1 MNSKTVIINKIDT
14 LSEAI
19 AYCKQINY
27 VASAD
32 ELIIDFSFATFI
44 RNHYLSIIGM
54 GLEVVQNR
62 GIKVVIKKPRSQK
75 VLDTLQK
82 IGFLSKFC
90 EEKDG
95 DDTYRTMLRYT
106 NIPLENYDLPLQEFY
121 SYFIAQFTGKI
132 DNLSPKLLNKILQKI
147 FELFSNVFRHSDSAL
162 GLFCSGQFYPSREKF
177 NFTIVDNG
185 VTIKTN
191 VNRYLSKEFIKNRS
205 TADKIFGTKYEPR
218 NGVDAI
224 KWALEDKHS
233 TTGEGGLGLSLLM
246 EFITISGG
254 SIEIISNDGYYS
266 IKDGR
271 EGFKKL
277 EESFEG
283 TIVSI
288 ELNTESDRYYFL
300 KEEQQDA
307 NN

>member
-1 MNSKTVIINKIDT
+1 MNNKAVIINKIDT

-19 AYCKQINY
+19 FYYKQIIRM
-27 VASAD
+27 ASDD
-32 ELIIDFSFATFI
+32 EIIIDFSFATFI

-62 GIKVVIKKPRSQK
+62 GIKIVIKKPKKQS
-75 VLDTLQK
+75 VLITLQK

-95 DDTYRTMLRYT
+95 DDTYRTMIRYT
-106 NIPLENYDLPLQEFY
+106 NIPLENYDLPQQEFY

-132 DNLSPKLLNKILQKI
+132 DNLSPKLLNKILKKI
-147 FELFSNVFRHSDSAL
+147 LEVFSNVFRHSDSAL
-162 GLFCSGQFYPSREKF
+162 GLFCSGQFYPSRNKF

-191 VNRYLSKEFIKNRS
+191 VNRYLAKEFIKNRS
-205 TADKIFGTKYEPR
+205 TADKIFGTKFEPIS
-218 NGVDAI
+218 GIEAI
-224 KWALEDKHS
+224 KWALVDTHS
-233 TTGEGGLGLSLLM
+233 TTGKGGLGLSLLM

-266 IKDGR
+266 IKDGQ
-271 EGFKKL
+271 ESFQKH

-283 TIVSI
+283 TIISI

-300 KEEQQDA
+300 KEEHQDA
-307 NN
+307 NS

>member
-1 MNSKTVIINKIDT
+1 MKGEGDGMNSKTVIINKIDT

-132 DNLSPKLLNKILQKI
+132 DNLSPKLLNKIL
-147 FELFSNVFRHSDSAL
+147 
-162 GLFCSGQFYPSREKF
+162 
-177 NFTIVDNG
+177 
-185 VTIKTN
+185 
-191 VNRYLSKEFIKNRS
+191 
-205 TADKIFGTKYEPR
+205 
-218 NGVDAI
+218 
-224 KWALEDKHS
+224 
-233 TTGEGGLGLSLLM
+233 
-246 EFITISGG
+246 
-254 SIEIISNDGYYS
+254 
-266 IKDGR
+266 
-271 EGFKKL
+271 
-277 EESFEG
+277 
-283 TIVSI
+283 
-288 ELNTESDRYYFL
+288 
-300 KEEQQDA
+300 
-307 NN
+307 